1 MNWFLSLF
9 LKKNLEIEQPAI
21 FNTAFIK
28 EPQIVFDTNEIKNW
42 PEWLADEQAL
52 RDEAVIFGFTNSA
65 MDEKIQTIEAYYHQ
79 LGIQPQK
86 RLGQYDEKILEL
98 NLEQEAKDQ
107 AIKVLEGKQKVAIE
121 SKTKESHLLRFLL
134 GLALSIAMC
143 AGIYFLIAEWLLS
156 SFKNNARWIS
166 WGIFLTGMFNLFS
179 PISFLHE
186 NIKPTWRQLLE
197 GVGVPFATAF
207 LVFILTYEQYGLL
220 KSGGMFLFLFF
231 TFIFSGK
238 LLLGNIIN
246 LVKEFKVI
254 KENFKLN
261 SDRKLAETAWKL
273 EINKLEKD
281 ILNLRADKW
290 KIKPELDST
299 TAELQRLNSEKNAT
313 INLFKSEFN
322 LAARFANENRT
333 QIIN

>member
-9 LKKNLEIEQPAI
+9 LKKNPEIEAPAV
-21 FNTAFIK
+21 FNTAFVR
-28 EPQIVFDTNEIKNW
+28 EPQSVNVTNDIQNW

-52 RDEAVIFGFTNSA
+52 RDEAVIFGFSNSA
-65 MDEKIQTIEAYYHQ
+65 FDEKIQTIEAYYHR

-107 AIKVLEGKQKVAIE
+107 AIKNLESKQIAALE
-121 SKTKESHLLRFLL
+121 SKTKESHLLRFFL
-134 GLALSIAMC
+134 GLALCIAMC
-143 AGIYFLIAEWLLS
+143 AGNYFLIAEWLQS
-156 SFKNNARWIS
+156 SFKTNSQWIS
-166 WGIFLTGMFNLFS
+166 WGIFLTGMFNLFA
-179 PISFLHE
+179 PVSFLHE
-186 NIKPTWRQLLE
+186 NQRPTWRQIIE
-197 GVGVPFATAF
+197 GIGVPFATAF

-220 KSGGMFLFLFF
+220 KSSGMFLFLFF

-246 LVKEFKVI
+246 IVKEFKVI
-254 KENFKLN
+254 KENIRLSSEK
-261 SDRKLAETAWKL
+261 KLAETTWKL

-290 KIKPELDST
+290 KIKPDLDET
-299 TAELQRLNSEKNAT
+299 NAEIQRLNSEKNAT

-333 QIIN
+333 QIIK